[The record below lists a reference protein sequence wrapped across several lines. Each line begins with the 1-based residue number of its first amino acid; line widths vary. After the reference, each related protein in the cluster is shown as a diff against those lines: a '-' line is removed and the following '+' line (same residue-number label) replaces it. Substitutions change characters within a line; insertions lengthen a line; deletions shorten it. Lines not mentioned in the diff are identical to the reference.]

1 MQFYQQLFAHRLHLL
16 IPLLIRA
23 SFLVLDYID
32 GTQFLFI
39 LGSITV
45 ITLLCAYYFFYK
57 DETLRIAFTN
67 IGFLSLVLSPIM
79 SNGGLGADGG
89 FIYIIGFAVYTLWA
103 VGIEHARSVLLSTGI
118 LIIISIIHYY
128 SGYAQIM
135 DIQDNKSF
143 LGLPLKETIGGIAI
157 LIGLFILVD
166 DYQNK
171 NSKRLDINTKQEQF
185 ISHLNHE
192 MRNPLQGIKGVLDIL
207 KNHQIPAER
216 FNYLID
222 NAIRTTDNLNDMV
235 NDVLSLKQLRSGL
248 FSDSPVPSNIR
259 DIVDG
264 TIFIYKEQAQQ
275 KGLKFNVDYDDDLPE
290 QLFIPKKSLK
300 IVLSN
305 LTSNA
310 VKYTYQGAINIGI
323 SFTRGML
330 TLSIQDTG
338 IGIPK
343 EMLDKIFEEYYQV
356 DQRLTKDYQGT
367 GLGLSMIKPLIS
379 RLEGTITVDSSLN
392 KGSVFTVTFP
402 CKVVAQPK
410 RSLASTP
417 LKQHHTAP
425 NLTGTSILIIEDNII
440 NRAILKEQLAVCGAC
455 VTEAENGAEAIDL
468 IKVHHFDIVLSDIA
482 MPILDGVSMVKAVR
496 QFDPQLIIVAI
507 SGNTLHN
514 EKDSYYKAGFNY
526 VLSKPYDT
534 EKLYDVIVKIRKRQL
549 VTS

>member
-171 NSKRLDINTKQEQF
+171 NSKLLDINTKQEQF

-290 QLFIPKKSLK
+290 QLFIPK
-300 IVLSN
+300 N
-305 LTSNA
+305 
-310 VKYTYQGAINIGI
+310 
-323 SFTRGML
+323 
-330 TLSIQDTG
+330 
-338 IGIPK
+338 
-343 EMLDKIFEEYYQV
+343 
-356 DQRLTKDYQGT
+356 
-367 GLGLSMIKPLIS
+367 
-379 RLEGTITVDSSLN
+379 
-392 KGSVFTVTFP
+392 
-402 CKVVAQPK
+402 
-410 RSLASTP
+410 
-417 LKQHHTAP
+417 H
-425 NLTGTSILIIEDNII
+425 
-440 NRAILKEQLAVCGAC
+440 
-455 VTEAENGAEAIDL
+455 
-468 IKVHHFDIVLSDIA
+468 
-482 MPILDGVSMVKAVR
+482 
-496 QFDPQLIIVAI
+496 
-507 SGNTLHN
+507 
-514 EKDSYYKAGFNY
+514 
-526 VLSKPYDT
+526 SKLCFQT
-534 EKLYDVIVKIRKRQL
+534 
-549 VTS
+549 